1 MTKIVDK
8 IKKAIAALH
17 GKELYVALALIALL
31 AFICFFGKG
40 NGLFSFA
47 AKSSDVSA
55 AVGATESYCDKMSDE
70 ILSAVKMICGSDN
83 CKVIINW
90 EEGEQDIL
98 AYVVKIDKNGET
110 KTPQLVTVNGVSS
123 PLVIGKTQPKA
134 KSLAIVCPKS
144 TSTTQKLDIKYLVST
159 LLGCDF
165 DQIAIYD
172 C

>member
-1 MTKIVDK
+1 MSKIVDE
-8 IKKAIAALH
+8 IKKSLSAVN
-17 GKELYVALALIALL
+17 GKELYVALALIAVL
-31 AFICFFGKG
+31 AFICFFGKRG
-40 NGLFSFA
+40 GLFSFA
-47 AKSSDVSA
+47 VKKSDDGADSVSA
-55 AVGATESYCDKMSDE
+55 ESYCDKMSDE

-98 AYVVKIDKNGET
+98 AYVVKTDKNGET

-134 KSLAIVCPKS
+134 LSLAIVCPKS

-159 LLGCDF
+159 LLDCDF

>member
-1 MTKIVDK
+1 MTKIVEK
-8 IKKAIAALH
+8 IKRAIATLK
-17 GKELYVALALIALL
+17 GKELYVALVLIAVL
-31 AFICFFGKG
+31 AFICFFDKG

-47 AKSSDVSA
+47 RKKSNDNATVA
-55 AVGATESYCDKMSDE
+55 ATESYCEKMSNE

-90 EEGEQDIL
+90 DEGEQDIL
-98 AYVVKIDKNGET
+98 AYVVKTDKNGET

-123 PLVIGKTQPKA
+123 PLVVGKTQPKA

-144 TSTTQKLDIKYLVST
+144 TSTTKKLDIKYLVST

>member
-1 MTKIVDK
+1 MSKIVDK
-8 IKKAIAALH
+8 IKKALAAVH
-17 GKELYVALALIALL
+17 GKELYVALALIAVL
-31 AFICFFGKG
+31 AFICFFGKRG
-40 NGLFSFA
+40 GLFSLA
-47 AKSSDVSA
+47 VKKSDDGADSVSA
-55 AVGATESYCDKMSDE
+55 ESYCDKMSDE

-98 AYVVKIDKNGET
+98 AYVIKTDKNGET

-134 KSLAIVCPKS
+134 LSLAIVCPKS

-159 LLGCDF
+159 LLDCDF

>member
-47 AKSSDVSA
+47 TKSSDGSA
-55 AVGATESYCDKMSDE
+55 TVGTTESYCDKMSDE

-98 AYVVKIDKNGET
+98 AYVVKTDKNGET

>member
-47 AKSSDVSA
+47 AKSSDGSA
-55 AVGATESYCDKMSDE
+55 AVGAKESYCDKMSDE

-90 EEGEQDIL
+90 QEGEQDIL
-98 AYVVKIDKNGET
+98 AYVVKTDKNGET

>member
-1 MTKIVDK
+1 MSKI
-8 IKKAIAALH
+8 
-17 GKELYVALALIALL
+17 ELYVALALIAVL
-31 AFICFFGKG
+31 AFICFFGKRG
-40 NGLFSFA
+40 GLFSFA
-47 AKSSDVSA
+47 VKKSDDGADSVSA
-55 AVGATESYCDKMSDE
+55 ESYCDKMSDE

-98 AYVVKIDKNGET
+98 AYVVKTDKNGET

-134 KSLAIVCPKS
+134 LSLAIVCPKS

-159 LLGCDF
+159 LLDCDF

>member
-1 MTKIVDK
+1 MSKMVDK
-8 IKKAIAALH
+8 IKKALAAVH
-17 GKELYVALALIALL
+17 GKELYVALALIAVL
-31 AFICFFGKG
+31 AFICFFGKRG
-40 NGLFSFA
+40 GLFSFTVKQTYDESTSA
-47 AKSSDVSA
+47 SS
-55 AVGATESYCDKMSDE
+55 ESYCEKMNDE

-90 EEGEQDIL
+90 NEGEQDIL
-98 AYVVKIDKNGET
+98 AYVVRTDKNGET

-134 KSLAIVCPKS
+134 QSLAIVCPKS

-159 LLGCDF
+159 LLDCDF